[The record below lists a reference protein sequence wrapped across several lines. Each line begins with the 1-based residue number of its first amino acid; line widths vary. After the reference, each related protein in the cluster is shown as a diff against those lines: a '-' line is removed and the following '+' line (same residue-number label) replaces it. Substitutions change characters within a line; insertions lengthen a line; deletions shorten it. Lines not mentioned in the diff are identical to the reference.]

1 MRDADVYLYPA
12 LFSPREADDL
22 FDALRNDICWKQEQI
37 KRYGRVHNIP
47 RLTAWYGDPDKT
59 YAYSGIS
66 VEPSPWTPPLLQIKK
81 KIENVSGV
89 SFNSVL
95 LNLYR
100 SGSDGVSWHSDDESE
115 LGKNPVIGSVSFG
128 ESRPFQMRHKSIKNE
143 KQILLL
149 EHGSFL
155 LMQGRTQHQWLHQ
168 IPKSKKVMDERINLT
183 FRNVATAVPLS

>member
-1 MRDADVYLYPA
+1 MRDADVCLYPA

-37 KRYGRVHNIP
+37 KRYGRVYNIP

-59 YAYSGIS
+59 YSYSGIT
-66 VEPSPWTPPLLQIKK
+66 VESSPWTPPLLQIKK

-100 SGSDGVSWHSDDESE
+100 SGSDGVSWHSDDERE
-115 LGKNPVIGSVSFG
+115 LGENPVIGSVSFG
-128 ESRPFQMRHKSIKNE
+128 EPRPFQMRHKSIKNE

-155 LMQGRTQHQWLHQ
+155 LMQGRTQHHWLHQ

-183 FRNVATAVPLS
+183 FRVVATAVPLT